1 MSGNTD
7 RELLDLIAGTVAVDK
22 SISGETV
29 EKEGSPKLTFK
40 RDENGILWSYDVNT
54 GKKVGRIF
62 EHGDDS
68 KIDKIE
74 EV

>member
-1 MSGNTD
+1 M
-7 RELLDLIAGTVAVDK
+7 ELFDLICGTLAEDEKVNAQ
-22 SISGETV
+22 SV
-29 EKEGSPKLTFK
+29 EKEDDSLTFQ
-40 RDENGILWSYDVNT
+40 RDEDGVLWSYDAA

-68 KIDKIE
+68 IDEIT